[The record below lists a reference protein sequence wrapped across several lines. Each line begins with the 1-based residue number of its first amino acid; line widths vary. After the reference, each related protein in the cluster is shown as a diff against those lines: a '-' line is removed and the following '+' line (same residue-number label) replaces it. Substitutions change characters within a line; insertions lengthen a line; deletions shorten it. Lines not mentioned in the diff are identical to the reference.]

1 AVTTSSSFR
10 VGQCS
15 MFRSAASS
23 RSMSRPWDG
32 SVRQRVPSDLSVAQ
46 RLALVLLRA
55 YKLLLS
61 PLFTGACR
69 FHPSCSTYM
78 AEAVRT
84 HGAAE
89 GLWLG
94 VRRLA
99 RCHPL
104 GSSGFD

>member
-1 AVTTSSSFR
+1 
-10 VGQCS
+10 
-15 MFRSAASS
+15 
-23 RSMSRPWDG
+23 MSRAWDG
-32 SVRQRVPSDLSVAQ
+32 SVRQRDRGEIRLPQ
-46 RLALVLLRA
+46 QLALGALRA

-78 AEAVRT
+78 ADAIRT
-84 HGAAE
+84 HGVVD
-89 GLWLG
+89 GMWLG

-104 GSSGFD
+104 GSSGFDPVPPRRN